1 MKTVGYMEG
10 TESELLTRLTVAG
23 HDTLPLSNGWD
34 NHGREVGLL
43 TPHDDVALIVGYLH
57 KFLRITDERLTE
69 SMLSSVKIYKI
80 PVVFI
85 APKDIQNQAEGFI
98 SNLGIKY
105 SFVEPSEAYK
115 AVIDALA

>member
-1 MKTVGYMEG
+1 MKTIGYMEG

-34 NHGREVGLL
+34 NHGREVSLL
-43 TPHDDVALIVGYLH
+43 TPHDDVSLIVGYLH
-57 KFLRITDERLTE
+57 KFLRVTDKRLTE

-85 APKDIQNQAEGFI
+85 APKDTQA
-98 SNLGIKY
+98 
-105 SFVEPSEAYK
+105 K
-115 AVIDALA
+115 AKKLIAK